1 MSNRR
6 QRHAAMV
13 AALAKRGI
21 DPVKLATVGTTSDRV
36 KTGTVATPR
45 KVLVTDRRVTA
56 GRKESA
62 ITEFSQNRHEF
73 TGDYVRRTPVKRS
86 PVDNGAS
93 NHVRIAQLPRGTKP
107 VWR

>member
-1 MSNRR
+1 MAARMAERAKKNRGNP
-6 QRHAAMV
+6 AT
-13 AALAKRGI
+13 RGTPECG
-21 DPVKLATVGTTSDRV
+21 DTVRV
-36 KTGTVATPR
+36 GVVRTPR
-45 KVLVTDRRVTA
+45 KVRVTDRRITA

-62 ITEFSQNRHEF
+62 ITEFAQNRHEF

-93 NHVRIAQLPRGTKP
+93 NHVRIAQLPTGTKP